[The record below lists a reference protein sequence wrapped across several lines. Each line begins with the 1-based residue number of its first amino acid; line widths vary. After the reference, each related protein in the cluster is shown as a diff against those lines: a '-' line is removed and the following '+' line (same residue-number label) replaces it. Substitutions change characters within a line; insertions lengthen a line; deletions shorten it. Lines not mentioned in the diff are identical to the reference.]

1 MTGVILV
8 FGIYT
13 AFMIAIGVFFFK
25 KSDTLMDYFIG
36 GRQLNAWVAAFSTHA
51 SDMSGWLMMGLVGSV
66 YAFGIGQIWIAL
78 GLALGTILN
87 WLLVAKRI
95 RRYSLTA
102 GYAITLPEFF
112 ENRFHD
118 SSHILRFVSAVFITI
133 FFTIYAASGFVACG
147 SLFSQI
153 FGIDYQIALLIAV
166 LVILIYTF
174 LGGFR
179 AVCWTDFF
187 QGLLM
192 LITILAV
199 PLVTLA
205 LIGGPAALLQ
215 KLPKSLLNPAAD
227 SGGRPMTAVSVI
239 SQLAWGLGYF
249 GMPHLLIRFM
259 AVKREKEISRAA
271 LLAGS
276 VVIVSLAAAILMG
289 LAGAALI
296 PQTDYP
302 ERTLILTVQKLFTL
316 PGAVFYMPVLGGVF
330 FCGVFAAIMSTI
342 DSQLLVTASTITSDL
357 YQGIIHREAP
367 EKHFLLFSRFSIVV
381 TSIVAYLIA
390 VDPDSSVMDLVSN
403 AWSGFGSAF
412 SALILC
418 SLYWKRLN
426 RSGAAAGIVAGGLT
440 VIIWDH
446 ILCVPYRDA
455 WLTLGQATGLYSLAP
470 GFIVSLL
477 SILAVS
483 LITKPPSQE
492 IYSEFERAAVKPIF
506 EE

>member
-8 FGIYT
+8 FVIYT
-13 AFMIAIGVFFFK
+13 ILMIAIGIFFFK
-25 KSDTLMDYFIG
+25 RTDTLTDYFIG
-36 GRQLNAWVAAFSTHA
+36 GRRLNAWVAALSTHA

-66 YAFGIGQIWIAL
+66 YAFGIGQIWIAA

-102 GYAITLPEFF
+102 GYAITMPEFF

-133 FFTIYAASGFVACG
+133 FFTIYTASGFVACG

-153 FGIDYQIALLIAV
+153 FGIDYQIALLIGV
-166 LVILIYTF
+166 LVILAYTF

-192 LITILAV
+192 SITILAV
-199 PLVTLA
+199 PLVSLVF
-205 LIGGPAALLQ
+205 IGGPPALFQ
-215 KLPKSLLNPAAD
+215 KLPENLLNAAVGRD
-227 SGGRPMTAVSVI
+227 GRPMTVVSIV

-249 GMPHLLIRFM
+249 GMPHLFIRFM
-259 AVKREKEISRAA
+259 AVRREREISRAA
-271 LLAGS
+271 LIAGF
-276 VVIVSLAAAILMG
+276 VVIVSLIAAILMG
-289 LAGAALI
+289 LTGAVLI

-302 ERTLILTVQKLFTL
+302 ERALILVVQKLFTFS
-316 PGAVFYMPVLGGVF
+316 GAAFFLSILGGLF
-330 FCGVFAAIMSTI
+330 FCGVFAAIMSTV

-357 YQGIIHREAP
+357 YQGLLHRKAS
-367 EKHFLLFSRFSIVV
+367 EKHFLLFSRFSIVA
-381 TSIVAYLIA
+381 TSIIAYLIA
-390 VDPDSSVMDLVSN
+390 VNPNSSVMDLVSN
-403 AWSGFGSAF
+403 AWSGFGAAF
-412 SALILC
+412 GALILC

-426 RSGAAAGIVAGGLT
+426 RAGAAAGIITGGLT
-440 VIIWDH
+440 VIIWDYV
-446 ILCVPYRDA
+446 LCIPHQHT
-455 WLTLGQATGLYSLAP
+455 WLTLSQATGLYSLVP
-470 GFIVSLL
+470 GFIISLL
-477 SILAVS
+477 SILTVT
-483 LITKPPSQE
+483 LVTKSPSQE
-492 IYSEFERAAVKPIF
+492 ICGEFEQAAVKPIF

>member
-1 MTGVILV
+1 
-8 FGIYT
+8 
-13 AFMIAIGVFFFK
+13 
-25 KSDTLMDYFIG
+25 
-36 GRQLNAWVAAFSTHA
+36 LNAWVAAFSTHA
-51 SDMSGWLMMGLVGSV
+51 SDMSGWLMMGLVGSI
-66 YAFGIGQIWIAL
+66 YTFGIGRIWIAV
-78 GLALGTILN
+78 GLALGTIFN

-102 GYAITLPEFF
+102 GYAITMPEFF
-112 ENRFHD
+112 EKRLHD

-133 FFTIYAASGFVACG
+133 FFTIYTASGFVACG

-153 FGIDYQIALLIAV
+153 FGIDYRIALLIGV

-199 PLVTLA
+199 PLITLA
-205 LIGGPAALLQ
+205 FIGGPEALFQ
-215 KLPKSLLNPAAD
+215 KLPENLLNAAAD
-227 SGGRPMTAVSVI
+227 RNGRPVTAVSVI

-249 GMPHLLIRFM
+249 GMPHLIIRFM
-259 AVKREKEISRAA
+259 AVRREREFSSAVLI
-271 LLAGS
+271 AGFM
-276 VVIVSLAAAILMG
+276 VIISLAAAILMG
-289 LAGAALI
+289 LTGAVLI
-296 PQTDYP
+296 PQAGYP
-302 ERTLILTVQKLFTL
+302 ERVLVLVVQKLFTL
-316 PGAVFYMPVLGGVF
+316 PGAAFYMPILGGLF
-330 FCGVFAAIMSTI
+330 FCGVFAAIMSTV

-357 YQGIIHREAP
+357 YQGIIRREAP

-381 TSIVAYLIA
+381 TSTVAYLIA
-390 VDPDSSVMDLVSN
+390 VDPDSSVMNLVSN

-412 SALILC
+412 GALILC

-426 RSGAAAGIVAGGLT
+426 RAGAAAGIVTGGLT
-440 VIIWDH
+440 VIIWDY
-446 ILCVPYRDA
+446 ILCVPYQNV

-470 GFIVSLL
+470 GFILSML
-477 SILAVS
+477 SILVVT

-492 IYSEFERAAVKPIF
+492 ICGEFERAAVKPIF